1 MKRLLSDDLALRLKQ
16 AIENAQAAGALPA
29 FEVPEVPLE
38 RPKQAAHGD
47 YATPIAMQL
56 ARLARQAPI
65 KIAEAIVRY
74 FEAPEYIGRAEAVA
88 PGYINLALSEQWL
101 AALADAIRAQG
112 EAYGSVEL
120 GHGQRVQVEYVSANP
135 TGPLHTGSARNAV
148 LGDTLANVL
157 AAAGY
162 EVEREYYVN
171 DAGSRMQAFYAS
183 LYARYAQAL
192 GADEPVPE
200 DGYLG
205 TYLIEWGRRI
215 AQEEGGRYLL
225 LPRDDAIAQIGA
237 RGLDMVLESI
247 RADLAAMG
255 VSYHRWFSERSLYD
269 GGLFD
274 RVLGIL
280 RQGGHVE
287 EREGA
292 VWFKATELG
301 GDKDEVII
309 RSNGQPGYFASDIAY
324 HYDKFVVRGYDR
336 VIDVWGADHQGHVP
350 RMKAM
355 MRAFG
360 LDPERLEFLLYQLVT
375 LRRGGEIVR
384 ISKRTGDIITL
395 HEVLD
400 EIGPDALR
408 FFLLLRSADSQMDLD
423 LDLAVKQSDE
433 NPVYYVQYAHARI
446 ASILRK
452 AGDLPVD
459 EGDVSL
465 LTGEPEQ
472 SLLRQLLRLPEVVH
486 KAAAE
491 RAPHHLAYYAQELA
505 AVFHGF
511 YRDCRVVSSDPAD
524 RAITLARLKLVD
536 AARIVLARTLH
547 LMGMSAPEA
556 M

>member
-1 MKRLLSDDLALRLKQ
+1 MKTLLSDDLALRLKQ
-16 AIENAQAAGALPA
+16 AIERAQAAGALPP
-29 FEVPEVPLE
+29 FEVPDVPLE
-38 RPKQAAHGD
+38 RPKQAAYGD

-56 ARLARQAPI
+56 ARLARRAPI
-65 KIAEAIVRY
+65 QIAETIVRH

-88 PGYINLALSEQWL
+88 PGYINLTLSAAWL
-101 AALADAIRAQG
+101 AAQVDAIRAVG
-112 EAYGSVEL
+112 EDYGRVEL
-120 GHGQRVQVEYVSANP
+120 GHGERVQVEYVSANP

-157 AAAGY
+157 VAAGY
-162 EVEREYYVN
+162 DVEREYYVN
-171 DAGSRMQAFYAS
+171 DAGSRMQAFYTS

-205 TYLIEWGRRI
+205 TYLIEWGRRL
-215 AQEEGGRYLL
+215 AEEEGSRYLL
-225 LPRDDAIAQIGA
+225 LPREDAIAQIGA
-237 RGLDMVLESI
+237 RGLDMVLEAI

-255 VSYHRWFSERSLYD
+255 VSFHRWFSERSLYD
-269 GGLFD
+269 EGLFE
-274 RVLGIL
+274 RVLGML
-280 RQGGHVE
+280 REGGHVE

-301 GDKDEVII
+301 GDKDEVLI

-324 HYDKFVVRGYDR
+324 HYDKFVVRRFDR

-408 FFLLLRSADSQMDLD
+408 FFLLSHSADSQMDLD

-452 AGDLPVD
+452 AGDLPID

-472 SLLRQLLRLPEVVH
+472 NLLRQLLRLPEVVY

-505 AVFHGF
+505 GVFHGF

>member
-16 AIENAQAAGALPA
+16 AIENAQTAGELPA
-29 FEVPEVPLE
+29 FEVPDVPLE
-38 RPKQAAHGD
+38 RPKQAVHGD

-65 KIAEAIVRY
+65 RIAEAIVRY
-74 FEAPEYIGRAEAVA
+74 FEAPEYIGRVQAVA

-101 AALADAIRAQG
+101 AAQADVIRAQG
-112 EAYGSVEL
+112 EEYGSVEL
-120 GHGQRVQVEYVSANP
+120 GHGERVQVEYVSANP

-157 AAAGY
+157 VAAGY
-162 EVEREYYVN
+162 DVQREYYVN

-205 TYLIEWGRRI
+205 TYLIDWGRRI
-215 AQEEGGRYLL
+215 AEEVGDRYLL
-225 LPRDDAIAQIGA
+225 LPREDAIAQIGA

-269 GGLFD
+269 SGLFE
-274 RVLGIL
+274 RVLSIL
-280 RQGGHVE
+280 REGGHLE

-301 GDKDEVII
+301 GDKDEVVI

-324 HYDKFVVRGYDR
+324 HYDKFVVRGFDR

-355 MRAFG
+355 MRALG
-360 LDPERLEFLLYQLVT
+360 LDPERLEFVIYQLVT
-375 LRRGGEIVR
+375 LRRGGEVVR

-408 FFLLLRSADSQMDLD
+408 FFLLSHSADSQMDLD

-452 AGDLPVD
+452 AGDLPIE

-472 SLLRQLLRLPEVVH
+472 TLLRQLLRLPEVVH
-486 KAAAE
+486 KAASE

-505 AVFHGF
+505 GVFHGF